1 MKKPVA
7 ILSSILLAGSIVMTS
22 VTPVMAGNASY
33 KFYSLNGV
41 SKENY
46 NTSWQEFNTKAVT
59 GRDWVVKASKITL
72 PDNTTP
78 SYGVAHVLFNAK
90 TEALATNIIW
100 LKTAGRKTGTWKSN
114 YGKKGELYEI
124 GARLDT
130 VYGKKTGTSEGVFNS
145 DAY

>member
-1 MKKPVA
+1 M
-7 ILSSILLAGSIVMTS
+7 
-22 VTPVMAGNASY
+22 
-33 KFYSLNGV
+33 
-41 SKENY
+41 
-46 NTSWQEFNTKAVT
+46 
-59 GRDWVVKASKITL
+59 
-72 PDNTTP
+72 
-78 SYGVAHVLFNAK
+78 YGMIPNAK

>member
-22 VTPVMAGNASY
+22 VTPAMAGNASY

-78 SYGVAHVLFNAK
+78 SYGSKRLEERPEHGKVI
-90 TEALATNIIW
+90 T
-100 LKTAGRKTGTWKSN
+100 
-114 YGKKGELYEI
+114 GKKVNYMKSVQ
-124 GARLDT
+124 D
-130 VYGKKTGTSEGVFNS
+130 
-145 DAY
+145 

>member
-22 VTPVMAGNASY
+22 VTPAMAGNASY

-78 SYGVAHVLFNAK
+78 SYGVAHVLLTK
-90 TEALATNIIW
+90 MP
-100 LKTAGRKTGTWKSN
+100 G
-114 YGKKGELYEI
+114 
-124 GARLDT
+124 
-130 VYGKKTGTSEGVFNS
+130 
-145 DAY
+145 